1 MKLIVVK
8 NQKIMFFNKQ
18 DWVNSLKEYKF
29 TA

>member
-18 DWVNSLKEYKF
+18 DWVKLLKEYKF

>member
-1 MKLIVVK
+1 MKLIVAK

-29 TA
+29 AA